1 MFPLPIVAAAGF
13 VQPAGDSPA
22 SLRDELRAV
31 TPNAPRRINRLSEL
45 GLIGAHRCVAG
56 RDLADDTAV
65 VVATTTGCLNDSV
78 QLLRAVGDRRPPM
91 PMDFINVS
99 SNMTGFH
106 LAAGLRLHS
115 SNQVVASADFVW
127 EAALEVAMLGS
138 RRFLVGAIEECTW
151 PLGQQRERLG
161 LGADAPILESSQ
173 WLWVDRDTASP
184 IARINR
190 VHRFQDEAELAA
202 YQASPDWP
210 RDCEISIHGTGVASP
225 YSGIDAAAACI
236 SAVTRRVKSF
246 VCMSRGRTG
255 QWCVTTISAA

>member
-13 VQPAGDSPA
+13 VQLAGDTPA
-22 SLRDELRAV
+22 SLRDELRSV
-31 TPNAPRRINRLSEL
+31 MPNAPRRINRLSEL

-65 VVATTTGCLNDSV
+65 VVATTTGCLSDSV
-78 QLLRAVGDRRPPM
+78 QLLRAAGERRPPM

-115 SNQVVASADFVW
+115 SNQVVASADFAW

-151 PLGQQRERLG
+151 PLEQQRERLG
-161 LGADAPILESSQ
+161 LAADAPILESSQ
-173 WLWVDRDTASP
+173 WLWIDRDAPSP
-184 IARINR
+184 IAWIDGIR
-190 VHRFQDEAELAA
+190 RFQRDAELAD
-202 YQASPDWP
+202 YCASAGLTVP
-210 RDCEISIHGTGVASP
+210 AQSP
-225 YSGIDAAAACI
+225 PSPHSGISAAAACV
-236 SAVTRRVKSF
+236 SAVTGSARSF
-246 VCMSRGRTG
+246 ANISRGRHG
-255 QWCVTTISAA
+255 QSCVTTITTA